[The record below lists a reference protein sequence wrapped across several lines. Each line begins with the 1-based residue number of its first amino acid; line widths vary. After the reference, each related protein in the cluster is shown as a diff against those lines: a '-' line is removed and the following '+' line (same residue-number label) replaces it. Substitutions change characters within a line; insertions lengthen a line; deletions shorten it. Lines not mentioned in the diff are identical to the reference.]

1 MSNILADAI
10 ALASEA
16 HVDQLDKGGHP
27 YILHPLAVMHK
38 VRTFGLS
45 IVDQA
50 SSVCHDV
57 KEDCPA
63 YDQRL
68 KDIAVKYGEI
78 RFYWL
83 IHNLSRFEGETYD
96 EFIDRIIASED
107 EGLIIIKMCD
117 IEHNSCITRLKGV
130 GDKDFNRMK
139 KYHRSF
145 LKLQK
150 ALEDLR
156 GRVRQ
161 NA

>member
-1 MSNILADAI
+1 MSNILAEAI

-16 HVDQLDKGGHP
+16 HVEQMDMGGNP
-27 YILHPLAVMHK
+27 YILHPLAVMQK
-38 VRTFGLS
+38 VRDYGLS

-50 SSVCHDV
+50 ASVCHDV
-57 KEDCPA
+57 KEDCPSF
-63 YDQRL
+63 DQRL
-68 KDIAVKYGEI
+68 KDISIKHGQL

-83 IHNLSRFEGETYD
+83 IHNLSRLNGETYD
-96 EFIDRIIASED
+96 EFIDRIIATDD

-145 LKLQK
+145 LKLKK
-150 ALEDLR
+150 ALETIR
-156 GRVRQ
+156 GRVHQ

>member
-1 MSNILADAI
+1 MSGILAEAI
-10 ALASEA
+10 ALAAEA
-16 HVDQLDKGGHP
+16 HVDQLDKGGNP

-38 VRTFGLS
+38 VRTLGLS

-50 SSVCHDV
+50 ASVCHDV

-68 KDIAVKYGEI
+68 KDISVKYGEI

-83 IHNLSRFEGETYD
+83 IHNLSRFDGETYD
-96 EFIDRIIASED
+96 EFIDRIISTED
-107 EGLIIIKMCD
+107 EALIAIKMSD

-130 GDKDFNRMK
+130 TEKDFSRMK

-145 LKLQK
+145 LKLSQ
-150 ALEDLR
+150 ALEELR
-156 GRVRQ
+156 GRVHQ
-161 NA
+161 NS